1 MRTSQTSKQ
10 SDGELLTIG
19 RLVLVKREGKRVFA
33 RTLRWGEEDDGE
45 VVHLEAGDEL
55 VIAAG
60 DLVIDS
66 KQIDAH
72 SPKGL
77 GGYAQVANTVWT
89 WYHFASVKPEMF
101 LYFYALA
108 QRLDTAHSLWTSTI
122 QEREQAKSAGGI
134 PRRLGY
140 FSSLGKAELAV
151 IALHRA
157 MRMLH
162 SLVQEYDIE
171 VPGNVQR
178 LWKTVEE
185 MRHAFEHIDDRARG
199 RSGQSGKRD
208 PGAHSVFFQP
218 DFLESSIVHYKEYS
232 LHFDEEV
239 LSALLEC
246 RELVMSI
253 IDATAGATAPK
264 A

>member
-1 MRTSQTSKQ
+1 MNTSQTSEQ
-10 SDGELLTIG
+10 SDGEMLTMG
-19 RLVLVKREGKRVFA
+19 RLVPVRREGKKVFA
-33 RTLRWGEEDDGE
+33 RTLRWGEEDNGE
-45 VVHLEAGDEL
+45 AVHLEAGDQL
-55 VIAAG
+55 IIAAG

-66 KQIDAH
+66 RQIDAH

-89 WYHFASVKPEMF
+89 FYQFAPVKPDFF

-108 QRLDTAHSLWTSTI
+108 QRLDTAHSLWTSTV
-122 QEREQAKSAGGI
+122 QEREQAKISDGI
-134 PRRLGY
+134 SRRLGY

-162 SLVQEYDIE
+162 ALVEEYNIE

-178 LWKTVEE
+178 LWKPIEE

-199 RSGQSGKRD
+199 KSGQSGKSD
-208 PGAHSVFFQP
+208 PGALSVFFQP
-218 DFLESSIVHYKEYS
+218 DFLESSIIHYKEYS
-232 LHFDEEV
+232 LHFDEEF
-239 LSALLEC
+239 LSALMEC
-246 RELVMSI
+246 RGLVMTI
-253 IDATAGATAPK
+253 IDATTGATASK
-264 A
+264 V